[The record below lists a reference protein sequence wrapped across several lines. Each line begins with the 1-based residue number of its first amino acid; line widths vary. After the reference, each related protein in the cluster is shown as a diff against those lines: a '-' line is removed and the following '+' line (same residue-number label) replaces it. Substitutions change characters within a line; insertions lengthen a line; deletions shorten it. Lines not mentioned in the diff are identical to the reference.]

1 MSLGIILLVLATLA
15 ILFGLAQQVLDRLY
29 LNDKQ
34 AMVVIAAMV
43 VGSFIN
49 IPIYRGIPAVSVNV
63 GGGLIPLGLAI
74 YVLSRAGT
82 ARERVRGILGA
93 VISGAVLFGISKIYR
108 FDTNVGFLDPKYM
121 WGILAGLIAY
131 VIGRSRRLAFIG
143 GIMGILLADIGHVIQ
158 TFAQHIPAPTSIG
171 GGGIFDSMVIAALI
185 GVLLAELIGES
196 RERLQGGPATERVV
210 PSGLGK
216 PGEEPEGRDSD
227 E

>member
-34 AMVVIAAMV
+34 AIVVIVAMV
-43 VGSFIN
+43 IGSFIN
-49 IPIYRGIPAVSVNV
+49 IPLYRGTPAVSVNV

-82 ARERVRGILGA
+82 SRERIRGILGA
-93 VISGAVLFGISKIYR
+93 LISGAVLFGVSKIYK
-108 FDTNVGFLDPKYM
+108 FDTNTGFLDPKYL

-143 GIMGILLADIGHVIQ
+143 GVLGVLLADIGHVFQ
-158 TFAQHIPAPTSIG
+158 TFTQRIPAPTIIG

-196 RERLQGGPATERVV
+196 RERLQGGPATQRTV
-210 PSGLGK
+210 PPGLGK